1 MNHSIRFLPG
11 NVSIDVEAG
20 GRSWRWP
27 PLQGYI
33 SMPSAAARGSA
44 ANAGSIWSRGTSRTH
59 IDIGTSGEIV
69 VGNREWLI
77 CAALNR
83 T

>member
-1 MNHSIRFLPG
+1 
-11 NVSIDVEAG
+11 
-20 GRSWRWP
+20 
-27 PLQGYI
+27 
-33 SMPSAAARGSA
+33 MPSAAARGSA